1 MRWILFM
8 LAAVAWLLASA
19 PARAATSL
27 EKLGCVAC
35 HSVDGSPGRGPTL
48 RGLAGSKR
56 AVIQNGARAEALADP
71 AYLARSILTP
81 DAEIAEGYAAG
92 SMPAFKLAAPEVDA
106 VVAEITSL
114 NAGGPPPAPGSM
126 ALLLLSTAAFVLLH
140 VLLASMPVRRRL
152 VASLG
157 NGGFQG
163 IYSLISLATLTGM
176 ILGFRSA
183 PYVALWS
190 APGAFRWIPNVLMPI
205 ALIVFVCSVT
215 TKSPTLAGK
224 PGEPPTTEA
233 IGIIRVTRH
242 PMLWASLLWGLAHIP
257 PNGELRALVLFGSLA
272 ALSIVG
278 MVHIDARRS
287 RLFPDA
293 WAKIAATTSILPFA
307 AIAAG
312 RNRFVFREIGVVRV
326 VSGLILWAALLH
338 LHKLVFGLSPL
349 P

>member
-1 MRWILFM
+1 MRWISFVFV
-8 LAAVAWLLASA
+8 AVAWLLAAA

-27 EKLGCVAC
+27 EKHGCAAC

-48 RGLAGSKR
+48 RGIAGAKR
-56 AVIQNGARAEALADP
+56 WVIEAGTRVEVEAHR
-71 AYLARSILTP
+71 AYLARSIVTP
-81 DAEIAEGYAAG
+81 DAEIVEGYAAG
-92 SMPAFKLAAPEVDA
+92 SMPAFNLAAPEVDA
-106 VVAEITSL
+106 LVAEMEGL
-114 NAGGPPPAPGSM
+114 RAGGPPPAPGSI
-126 ALLLLSTAAFVLLH
+126 ALLVLSTAAFVGLH
-140 VLLASMPVRRRL
+140 ILLASMPVRRRL
-152 VASLG
+152 VARLG
-157 NGGFQG
+157 DGGFQG
-163 IYSLISLATLTGM
+163 IYSLISLACLIAM
-176 ILGFRSA
+176 IFGFRSA
-183 PYVALWS
+183 PYIALWS
-190 APGAFRWIPNVLMPI
+190 APGVLRWIPNVVMPI
-205 ALIVFVCSVT
+205 ASIVFLCSVT
-215 TKSPTLAGK
+215 TRSPTLAGK

-278 MVHIDARRS
+278 MIHIDARRE

-293 WAKIAATTSILPFA
+293 WAKIAATTSVLPFA

-326 VSGLILWAALLH
+326 VFGLAVWAALLH